1 MSIWEE
7 NIKTNNNNL
16 KTIKFTIQ
24 TKPTMEQQLVNL
36 LMFIIPALITG
47 AIAFLF
53 FREHVENENKRRDF
67 LIQKDLQ
74 KDSLPMR
81 LQAYE
86 RISLFLERVKPSRL
100 LLRVNPTSSNKDD
113 YESLLIAT
121 IEQEFD
127 HNLAQQIYIT
137 DKCWSITSTAKNAT
151 IQMIRK
157 ASLSDKVDSA
167 DKLREAIITDTMDRR
182 APSDAAL
189 SFIKEEVSNIW

>member
-1 MSIWEE
+1 
-7 NIKTNNNNL
+7 
-16 KTIKFTIQ
+16 
-24 TKPTMEQQLVNL
+24 MEQQLINL

-47 AIAFLF
+47 AIAYLF
-53 FREHVENENKRRDF
+53 FREHVENESRRREY

-86 RISLFLERVKPSRL
+86 RISLFLERIKPSKL
-100 LLRVNPTSSNKDD
+100 LVRVNPMSSNKDD
-113 YESLLIAT
+113 YESLLIAN

-137 DKCWSITSTAKNAT
+137 DQCWSITSTAKNAT

-157 ASLSDKVDSA
+157 ANLSDKVNSA
-167 DKLREAIITDTMDRR
+167 DQLRETILTDMVDRKS
-182 APSDAAL
+182 PSDAAL
-189 SFIKEEVSNIW
+189 SFIKEEVSSIW

>member
-1 MSIWEE
+1 
-7 NIKTNNNNL
+7 
-16 KTIKFTIQ
+16 
-24 TKPTMEQQLVNL
+24 MEQQLVNL

-53 FREHVENENKRRDF
+53 FREHVENENQRRNF

-74 KDSLPMR
+74 KESLPMR

-86 RISLFLERVKPSRL
+86 RLSLFLERIKPTKL
-100 LLRVNPTSSNKDD
+100 LTRVNPISSKKED
-113 YESLLIAT
+113 YEALLISN

-127 HNLAQQIYIT
+127 HNLAQQIYVT
-137 DKCWSITSTAKNAT
+137 DKCWSISSTAKNAT

-157 ASLSDKVDSA
+157 ATLSEQVDSA
-167 DKLREAIITDTMDRR
+167 EKMREVILTDMMDKR

-189 SFIKEEVSNIW
+189 SFIKEEVSNLW

>member
-1 MSIWEE
+1 
-7 NIKTNNNNL
+7 
-16 KTIKFTIQ
+16 
-24 TKPTMEQQLVNL
+24 MEQQLVNL

-53 FREHVENENKRRDF
+53 FREHVENENQRRNF

-74 KDSLPMR
+74 KESLPMR

-86 RISLFLERVKPSRL
+86 RISLFLERIKPTKL
-100 LLRVNPTSSNKDD
+100 LTRVNPISSDKAN
-113 YESLLIAT
+113 YESLLVSN

-127 HNLAQQIYIT
+127 HNLAQQIYVT

-157 ASLSDKVDSA
+157 ATLSDKVDSA
-167 DKLREAIITDTMDRR
+167 EKLREVILTDMMDKR

-189 SFIKEEVSNIW
+189 SFIKEEVSDIW

>member
-1 MSIWEE
+1 
-7 NIKTNNNNL
+7 
-16 KTIKFTIQ
+16 
-24 TKPTMEQQLVNL
+24 MEQQLINL

-53 FREHVENENKRRDF
+53 FREHVENENKRRDY

-74 KDSLPMR
+74 KDSLPIR

-86 RISLFLERVKPSRL
+86 RISLFLERTKPSKL
-100 LLRVNPTSSNKDD
+100 LVRVHPTSSSKKD
-113 YESLLIAT
+113 YESLLIAN

-127 HNLAQQIYIT
+127 HNLAQQIYVT
-137 DKCWSITSTAKNAT
+137 DQCWSITSTAKNAT

-157 ASLSDKVDSA
+157 ANLSDKVDSA
-167 DKLREAIITDTMDRR
+167 DKLREVILTDMIDKRS
-182 APSDAAL
+182 PSDAAL

>member
-1 MSIWEE
+1 
-7 NIKTNNNNL
+7 
-16 KTIKFTIQ
+16 
-24 TKPTMEQQLVNL
+24 MEQQLINL

-47 AIAFLF
+47 AIAYLF
-53 FREHVENENKRRDF
+53 FREFVENETNRRDY
-67 LIQKDLQ
+67 LIRKDLQ

-86 RISLFLERVKPSRL
+86 RISLFLERIKPSKL
-100 LLRVNPTSSNKDD
+100 LIRVAPNSSNKED
-113 YESLLIAT
+113 YEALLIAN

-127 HNLAQQIYIT
+127 HNLAQQIYVT

-157 ASLSDKVDSA
+157 ATLSDKVDNA
-167 DKLREAIITDTMDRR
+167 DKLREVIITDMMDKR

-189 SFIKEEVSNIW
+189 SFIKEEVSEIW

>member
-1 MSIWEE
+1 
-7 NIKTNNNNL
+7 
-16 KTIKFTIQ
+16 
-24 TKPTMEQQLVNL
+24 MELDILGL
-36 LMFIIPALITG
+36 LLYCIPALVTG

-53 FREHVENENKRRDF
+53 FREHVENESRRRDF

-74 KDSLPMR
+74 KDALPMR

-86 RISLFLERVKPSRL
+86 RISLFLERIKPSRL
-100 LLRVNPTSSNKDD
+100 LVRVNPTSSNKED
-113 YESLLIAT
+113 YESLLIAN

-137 DKCWSITSTAKNAT
+137 DQCWSITSTAKNAT

-157 ASLSDKVDSA
+157 ATMSEKVDSA
-167 DKLREAIITDTMDRR
+167 DKLREALLTEMMDRR